1 MEEKRGRRTTLI
13 RLLLIL
19 SGIGALFE
27 ANMHNITPPKY
38 LQLETSR
45 FAIQIQISEAVG
57 CLFLFA
63 GIGLL
68 LVHTFYPETKLWPT
82 AGYGLMAFRLIPMV
96 IRAIRDVYLYK
107 TAFCTPD
114 VVSDVRLVLA
124 LLFEGSL
131 VFLAV
136 FLVVAAY
143 RQRAYPVPIIVIGGL
158 WALYELIRLGDTIC
172 TDIRW
177 THLFRHWQNWVI
189 CATHLCL
196 LAGVILLQW
205 RQRTTSKSK

>member
-1 MEEKRGRRTTLI
+1 MEEKRDRWTTLI

-27 ANMHNITPPKY
+27 ANTHNITPPKY
-38 LQLETSR
+38 LQLEASR
-45 FAIQIQISEAVG
+45 LAVQIQISEAVG

-63 GIGLL
+63 GIVLL
-68 LVHTFYPETKLWPT
+68 LVHTFYPEKKLLPSV
-82 AGYGLMAFRLIPMV
+82 GYGLMAFRLIPMV
-96 IRAIRDVYLYK
+96 FRAIRDVYLYK

-143 RQRAYPVPIIVIGGL
+143 WQRAYPVPVMVIGGL
-158 WALYELIRLGDTIC
+158 WALYELISLGDTIY

-177 THLFRHWQNWVI
+177 THLFRHWQDWVI
-189 CATHLCL
+189 CAAHLCL

-205 RQRTTSKSK
+205 RQRTRSKSK

>member
-1 MEEKRGRRTTLI
+1 MEKKHKRPTTLI

-27 ANMHNITPPKY
+27 ANTHNITLPKY
-38 LQLETSR
+38 IQLEAYR
-45 FAIQIQISEAVG
+45 FAIQVSEAIG

-63 GIGLL
+63 GIVLL
-68 LVHTFYPETKLWPT
+68 LVHTFYPEKKLWPT
-82 AGYGLMAFRLIPMV
+82 VGYGLMAFRLIPMV
-96 IRAIRDVYLYK
+96 FRAIQDVYLYK

-114 VVSDVRLVLA
+114 TASDVRLVLA

-136 FLVVAAY
+136 FLVIAAY
-143 RQRAYPVPIIVIGGL
+143 RQRAYPVPVIVIGGL
-158 WALYELIRLGDTIC
+158 WGLYDLIGLGYTIY

-177 THLFRHWQNWVI
+177 THLLRHWQDWVI
-189 CATHLCL
+189 CAAHLCL
-196 LAGVILLQW
+196 LASVILLQQ
-205 RQRTTSKSK
+205 RQKAALMSE

>member
-1 MEEKRGRRTTLI
+1 MEEKRERWTTLI

-27 ANMHNITPPKY
+27 ANTHNITPPKY
-38 LQLETSR
+38 LQLEASR
-45 FAIQIQISEAVG
+45 LAVQIQISEAVG

-63 GIGLL
+63 GIVLL
-68 LVHTFYPETKLWPT
+68 LVHTFYPEKKLWPT
-82 AGYGLMAFRLIPMV
+82 VGYGLMAFRLIPMV

-124 LLFEGSL
+124 LLLEGAL

-136 FLVVAAY
+136 FLVVTAY
-143 RQRAYPVPIIVIGGL
+143 RQRAYPVPVMVIGGL
-158 WALYELIRLGDTIC
+158 WALYELISLGDTIY

-177 THLFRHWQNWVI
+177 THLFRHWQDWVI
-189 CATHLCL
+189 CAAHLCL

-205 RQRTTSKSK
+205 HQRTTSKSK

>member
-1 MEEKRGRRTTLI
+1 MEKKHERSTALI
-13 RLLLIL
+13 HLLLIL

-27 ANMHNITPPKY
+27 ANTHNITLPKY
-38 LQLETSR
+38 LQLEPSR
-45 FAIQIQISEAVG
+45 FASPVSETVS

-63 GIGLL
+63 GIALL
-68 LVHTFYPETKLWPT
+68 LVHTFYPEKKLWPT
-82 AGYGLMAFRLIPMV
+82 VGYGLMALRLIPMV
-96 IRAIRDVYLYK
+96 FRAIRDVYLYK

-136 FLVVAAY
+136 FLVVTAY
-143 RQRAYPVPIIVIGGL
+143 RQRAYPVVVIVIGGL
-158 WALYELIRLGDTIC
+158 WALYELISLVDTIY

-177 THLFRHWQNWVI
+177 THLFRHWQDWVI

-205 RQRTTSKSK
+205 RQRAASRSV

>member
-1 MEEKRGRRTTLI
+1 MEEKQERWTTLI

-27 ANMHNITPPKY
+27 ANTHNITPPKY
-38 LQLETSR
+38 LQLEASR
-45 FAIQIQISEAVG
+45 FAVQIQISEAVG

-63 GIGLL
+63 GIVLL
-68 LVHTFYPETKLWPT
+68 LVHTFYPEKKLLPT
-82 AGYGLMAFRLIPMV
+82 VGYGLMAFRLIPMV
-96 IRAIRDVYLYK
+96 FRAIRDVYLYK

-143 RQRAYPVPIIVIGGL
+143 RQRAYPVPVMVIGGL
-158 WALYELIRLGDTIC
+158 WGLYELISLGDTIY

-177 THLFRHWQNWVI
+177 THLFRHWQDWVI
-189 CATHLCL
+189 CAAHLCL
-196 LAGVILLQW
+196 LAGVILLQR